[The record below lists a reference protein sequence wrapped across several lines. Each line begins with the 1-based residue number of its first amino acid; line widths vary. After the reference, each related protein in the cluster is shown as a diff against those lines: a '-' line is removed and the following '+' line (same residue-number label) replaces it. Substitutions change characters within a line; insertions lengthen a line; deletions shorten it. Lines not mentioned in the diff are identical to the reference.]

1 MGACPACASE
11 VPGGAAEC
19 PACKLSV
26 ELFGVVREAAGP
38 EGRKDPVFMQ
48 TVGELLRSVDLTTA
62 ASTATTDEDEPPQLL
77 DRGGTRRRMGA
88 PADRPARSPDA
99 VAPLDALPSLPPR
112 VESDALRRRLEE
124 YSQLG
129 RRLGV
134 DLSGQVGRAGP
145 AALVAD
151 DAALETIVREMFVRL
166 ASTLAEEYERTL
178 GRRNEL
184 AQLVPTTSADVEF
197 AAIRGALSAGDLAGA
212 FRRLDHVR
220 EQLSQVEED
229 WATGRILATECDL
242 LAETLRELGGDPG
255 PALGPLQEGRKYL
268 GAGRREP
275 AERMLARSAIAL
287 WSLLKPRFMEE
298 LKRLRDRI
306 LEAKSAGLDIAPAIA
321 ELRSITVE
329 LKARNFVGTIGAYRH
344 LKAFADRAEPAGAVG
359 GLEGVPDGAGPA
371 PSA

>member
-11 VPGGAAEC
+11 VPAGATDC
-19 PACKLSV
+19 PTCRLSV
-26 ELFGVVREAAGP
+26 DLFGVVREAAGP

-48 TVGELLRSVDLTTA
+48 TVGELLRSVDLTSA
-62 ASTATTDEDEPPQLL
+62 PTTSDDDEPPRLL
-77 DRGGTRRRMGA
+77 DRGGTRRRLGA
-88 PADRPARSPDA
+88 PADRPARSPDP
-99 VAPLDALPSLPPR
+99 VAPLDALPALPPR
-112 VESDALRRRLEE
+112 AEAEALRRRFEE

-129 RRLGV
+129 RRIGV
-134 DLSGQVGRAGP
+134 DLGDLAARAGP

-151 DAALETIVREMFVRL
+151 ETTLDTIVREMFVRL
-166 ASTLAEEYERTL
+166 ASTVAEEYERTL

-197 AAIRGALSAGDLAGA
+197 GAIRGALSVGDLAGA

-220 EQLSQVEED
+220 EELSRIEED

-242 LAETLRELGGDPG
+242 LSETLRELGGDPG
-255 PALGPLQEGRKYL
+255 PALGPLQEGRKFL
-268 GAGRREP
+268 GAGRREA

-306 LEAKSAGLDIAPAIA
+306 LEARSAGLDIAPAIS
-321 ELRSITVE
+321 ELRTITIE
-329 LKARNFVGTIGAYRH
+329 LKARNFVGTIAAYRH
-344 LKAFADRAEPAGAVG
+344 LKAFADRAEPAGSVA
-359 GLEGVPDGAGPA
+359 GLESAVDAARPA